1 MRLLINVL
9 LFALAVVIGY
19 LLILSIREPIE
30 FKAEKDR
37 RQTAVVDKL
46 RLIRNMQEFYRD
58 ASQDGSFAGNWDT
71 LSHILRTGN
80 FRQIKV
86 IGDPDDPNFT
96 GEIIYDTTFIPIID
110 TIQSMGI
117 ALDSLKFVPFTG
129 GKTFEL
135 VADTLTYQSTKV
147 NVVQVSTQM
156 SNFMGPYADP
166 RFAKYDNSYNP
177 NKIIKFGDLSKP
189 SLAGN
194 WE

>member
-1 MRLLINVL
+1 MRLIINVL
-9 LFALAVVIGY
+9 LFAVAIVIGY
-19 LLILSIREPIE
+19 LLYLSIKEPIE
-30 FKAEKDR
+30 FKSEKDR

-58 ASQDGSFAGNWDT
+58 ANTDGSFASNWDT
-71 LSHILRTGN
+71 LSHVLRNGQ

-86 IGDPDDPNFT
+86 VGDPDDPDFT
-96 GEIIYDTTFIPIID
+96 GEIIYDTTYIPIID
-110 TIQSMGI
+110 TIQAMGI
-117 ALDSLKFVPFTG
+117 SLDSLKFIPFTDG
-129 GKTFEL
+129 MAFDI

-147 NVVQVSTQM
+147 NVVEVGTTM
-156 SNFMGPYADP
+156 SHFMGPYADP

-177 NKIIKFGDLSKP
+177 NRTIKFGDLTKP